1 MTHTLTIS
9 GLDDFEATHIAEILN
24 RYEGKMLEA
33 KIDAL
38 CAKDEGR
45 VEWIIDHLDWHKS
58 IMAKIQWT
66 KETE

>member
-1 MTHTLTIS
+1 MTHALSIKN
-9 GLDDFEATHIAEILN
+9 LDDFEAIHIAEILN
-24 RYEGKMLEA
+24 SYEGKMLEA

-45 VEWIIDHLDWHKS
+45 VEWINDHLDWHKS
-58 IMAKIQWT
+58 IMDKIQWT